1 MSEITEVKKWYQ
13 GTGFYVAAIMATF
26 GFFSGLQEQ
35 DVSGAVQLSFG
46 LSGAVLAIRQ
56 KIKDSGIDF
65 KRWILNPNTMAYLGT
80 AITSLVPM
88 IPAEI
93 FGELNQ
99 VIVAAVN
106 KNYSALLAGVFSV
119 ASIVYF
125 TFFGKKAAAK

>member
-1 MSEITEVKKWYQ
+1 MENTKKWYQ
-13 GTGFYVAAIMATF
+13 GTGFYVAAIMAIF
-26 GFFSGLQEQ
+26 GFFTGLQES
-35 DVSGAVQLSFG
+35 DISSAVQLSFG

-65 KRWILNPNTMAYLGT
+65 KKWILNPNTMAYLGT
-80 AITSLVPM
+80 AVTSLVPM

-93 FGELNQ
+93 FEKLNEI
-99 VIVAAVN
+99 IVAAVD

-125 TFFGKKAAAK
+125 TFFGKKTTAAR